1 VIAAGVLL
9 ALRSPRHEYVPLF
22 LGAGVLL
29 AVADAR
35 VWRCP
40 HCHKS
45 LGRRYSLEACAH
57 CHQSL

>member
-1 VIAAGVLL
+1 MTAAGVLL
-9 ALRSPRHEYVPLF
+9 ALRSTRQAYVPGF
-22 LGAGVLL
+22 VGAAVLL
-29 AVADAR
+29 AIADAR